1 MHPTDNVS
9 AKIIPPATDRCRLV
23 FYGDTSQNLPRD
35 VVLERLRLLL
45 KDSPEKFQRR
55 MARMPLV
62 LLPDADRATARQYQQ
77 ILARR
82 GIACR
87 IVTADTTLPGMPV
100 SPNATA
106 GDTDHRPPLPN
117 PVASSFSPPVDPAS
131 GRFGELPRM
140 ARLGVNLCF
149 NPRGIIGSVL
159 STAPY
164 RLTLI
169 LAAGVGLTQAAG
181 AVFDAPDE
189 GAYSALLK
197 FLAVLVLA
205 PPIGILL
212 LYVRGFILHRAGR
225 FLHGKAHHREVR
237 TALAWSE
244 IPLLLGSGV
253 LLLQIVMGGLGP
265 AAAGGAGDHSL
276 PVLLSQAGF
285 GLLHAMFGLWA
296 FSLLLHTIAEIQG
309 FSMGRS
315 LASIVLAAAMVIIPM
330 VIVGGLLI
338 GPDILHLT

>member
-1 MHPTDNVS
+1 VHQPDNVYE
-9 AKIIPPATDRCRLV
+9 KIIPPASDRCRLV
-23 FYGDTSQNLPRD
+23 FYGDATSNLPRE

-45 KDSPEKFQRR
+45 KDSPENFQRR
-55 MARMPLV
+55 MTRMPLV
-62 LLPDADRATARQYQQ
+62 LVPETDRATARQYQK
-77 ILARR
+77 ILARK

-87 IVTADTTLPGMPV
+87 IEMVESTSPGIPV
-100 SPNATA
+100 SPNEDA
-106 GDTDHRPPLPN
+106 GDSVHRPYAAI
-117 PVASSFSPPVDPAS
+117 PVASSFSPPVDAAS
-131 GRFGELPRM
+131 GWLGECARL

-164 RLTLI
+164 RLALI
-169 LAAGVGLTQAAG
+169 LAAGVGLTQAAD
-181 AVFDAPDE
+181 AVLNAVNE
-189 GAYSALLK
+189 GAFSVLLK
-197 FLAVLVLA
+197 FLAVLVVA

-244 IPLLLGSGV
+244 IPLLLGGGV
-253 LLLQIVMGGLGP
+253 LLLQMVLGGLGIV
-265 AAAGGAGDHSL
+265 AAGGAGNESL

-285 GLLHAMFGLWA
+285 GLLHALFGLWA

-330 VIVGGLLI
+330 AIIGGLLI
-338 GPDILHLT
+338 GPGILHLA